1 MNVIVRPQ
9 FYRDVEEEV
18 YWLLEKAGAEVA
30 QQWHNALWQTI
41 ELLTT
46 QPQIGR
52 ERKDLKQPGIRSWRV
67 QNFTR
72 WLIFYGV
79 REPDLILYRV
89 RSGLMNLR
97 VLQMAN

>member
-9 FYRDVEEEV
+9 FYLDVEEEV

-30 QQWHNALWQTI
+30 QQWHNALWQTV